1 MSNAIAAIRKL
12 VESDEIIK
20 TNLSEY
26 GEGEDKDKGPA
37 LTFQTAQDDMEMPY
51 VVMRI
56 EADNPDD
63 VEIIDRM
70 ILNFDV
76 YCDNGDYDKAKL
88 IATRI
93 EKLLDREV
101 GLKDDGILSIHRAG
115 KLPVPDEDPS
125 TIHINAKF
133 LVRTIRTDL
142 Y

>member
-1 MSNAIAAIRKL
+1 MSNAIAAIRLL
-12 VESDEIIK
+12 VENDEIIK
-20 TNLSEY
+20 SNLSEY
-26 GEGEDKDKGPA
+26 GEGEDRGPA
-37 LTFQTAQDDMEMPY
+37 LTSQTAQDDMKMPY

-125 TIHINAKF
+125 IIHINAKF
-133 LVRTIRTDL
+133 LVRTFRTDL

>member
-1 MSNAIAAIRKL
+1 MTNAIAAIRTL

-20 TNLSEY
+20 ANLSEY
-26 GEGEDKDKGPA
+26 GEDEDKGPA

-51 VVMRI
+51 AIMRI

-115 KLPVPDEDPS
+115 KLPIPDEDPS
-125 TIHINAKF
+125 IIHINAKF

>member
-1 MSNAIAAIRKL
+1 MSNAIAAIRTL
-12 VESDEIIK
+12 VENDEIIK
-20 TNLSEY
+20 ANLSEY
-26 GEGEDKDKGPA
+26 GEGEDRGPA
-37 LTFQTAQDDMEMPY
+37 LSFQTAQDDMEMPY
-51 VVMRI
+51 AIMRI

-88 IATRI
+88 ITTRI

-115 KLPVPDEDPS
+115 KLPIPDEDPS
-125 TIHINAKF
+125 IIHINAKF

>member
-1 MSNAIAAIRKL
+1 MTNAIAAIRTL

-20 TNLSEY
+20 ANLSEY
-26 GEGEDKDKGPA
+26 GEDEDKGLA
-37 LTFQTAQDDMEMPY
+37 LSFQTAQDDMEMPY

-125 TIHINAKF
+125 IIHINAKF
-133 LVRTIRTDL
+133 LVRTFRTDL

>member
-1 MSNAIAAIRKL
+1 MSNAIAAIRTI
-12 VESDEIIK
+12 VENDEIIK
-20 TNLSEY
+20 ANLSEY
-26 GEGEDKDKGPA
+26 GEDEDKGPA
-37 LTFQTAQDDMEMPY
+37 LSFQTAQDDMEMPY

-125 TIHINAKF
+125 IIHINAKF
-133 LVRTIRTDL
+133 LVRTMRTDL

>member
-1 MSNAIAAIRKL
+1 MTNAIAAIRTL

-20 TNLSEY
+20 ANLSEY
-26 GEGEDKDKGPA
+26 GEGEDKGPA

-51 VVMRI
+51 AIMRI

-63 VEIIDRM
+63 VEILDRM

-115 KLPVPDEDPS
+115 KLPIPDEDPS
-125 TIHINAKF
+125 IIHINAKF

>member
-1 MSNAIAAIRKL
+1 MTNAIAAIRTL
-12 VESDEIIK
+12 VESDEIIIA
-20 TNLSEY
+20 NLSEY
-26 GEGEDKDKGPA
+26 GEDEDKGPA
-37 LTFQTAQDDMEMPY
+37 LSFQTAQDDMEMPY
-51 VVMRI
+51 AIMRI

-63 VEIIDRM
+63 VEILDRM

-93 EKLLDREV
+93 EKLLDRV
-101 GLKDDGILSIHRAG
+101 VSLKDDGILSIHRAG
-115 KLPVPDEDPS
+115 KLPIPDEDPS
-125 TIHINAKF
+125 IIHINAKF

>member
-1 MSNAIAAIRKL
+1 MSNAIAAIRML
-12 VESDEIIK
+12 VENDEIIK
-20 TNLSEY
+20 VNLSEY
-26 GEGEDKDKGPA
+26 GEGEDKGPA
-37 LTFQTAQDDMEMPY
+37 LSFQTAQDDMEMPY

-125 TIHINAKF
+125 IIHINAKF
-133 LVRTIRTDL
+133 LVRTMRTDL

>member
-1 MSNAIAAIRKL
+1 MSNAIAAIRTL

-20 TNLSEY
+20 ANLSEY
-26 GEGEDKDKGPA
+26 GEGEDRGPA

-51 VVMRI
+51 AIMRI

-63 VEIIDRM
+63 VEIIERM

-101 GLKDDGILSIHRAG
+101 GLKDDGILSIFRAG
-115 KLPVPDEDPS
+115 KLPIPDEDPS
-125 TIHINAKF
+125 IIHMNVKF

>member
-1 MSNAIAAIRKL
+1 MSNAIAAIRML
-12 VESDEIIK
+12 VENDEIIK
-20 TNLSEY
+20 SNLSEY
-26 GEGEDKDKGPA
+26 GEGEDRGPA
-37 LTFQTAQDDMEMPY
+37 LTSQTAQDDMKMPY

-125 TIHINAKF
+125 IIHINAKF
-133 LVRTIRTDL
+133 LVRTFRTDL

>member
-1 MSNAIAAIRKL
+1 MSNAIAAIRML
-12 VESDEIIK
+12 VENDEIIK
-20 TNLSEY
+20 SNLSKY
-26 GEGEDKDKGPA
+26 GEGEDRGPA
-37 LTFQTAQDDMEMPY
+37 LTSQTAQDDMKMPY

-125 TIHINAKF
+125 IIHINAKF
-133 LVRTIRTDL
+133 LVRTFRTDL

>member
-1 MSNAIAAIRKL
+1 MSNAIATIRTL

-20 TNLSEY
+20 ANLSEY
-26 GEGEDKDKGPA
+26 GEGADRGPA

-51 VVMRI
+51 AIMRI

-125 TIHINAKF
+125 IIHINAKF

>member
-1 MSNAIAAIRKL
+1 MSNAIAAIRTL

-20 TNLSEY
+20 SNLSEY
-26 GEGEDKDKGPA
+26 GEDEDKGPA
-37 LTFQTAQDDMEMPY
+37 LSFQTAQDDMEMPY

-101 GLKDDGILSIHRAG
+101 GLKDDGILSIFRAG
-115 KLPVPDEDPS
+115 KLPIPDEDPS
-125 TIHINAKF
+125 IIHINVKF
-133 LVRTIRTDL
+133 LVRIMRTDL

>member
-1 MSNAIAAIRKL
+1 MSNAIAAIRML
-12 VESDEIIK
+12 VENDEIIK
-20 TNLSEY
+20 SNLSEY
-26 GEGEDKDKGPA
+26 GEGEDRGPA
-37 LTFQTAQDDMEMPY
+37 LTSQTAQDDMEMPY

-125 TIHINAKF
+125 IIHINAKF
-133 LVRTIRTDL
+133 LVRTFRTDL

>member
-1 MSNAIAAIRKL
+1 MSNAIAAIRTL
-12 VESDEIIK
+12 VESDKIIK
-20 TNLSEY
+20 ANLSEY
-26 GEGEDKDKGPA
+26 GEDEDKGPA
-37 LTFQTAQDDMEMPY
+37 LSFQTAQDDMEMPY

-88 IATRI
+88 VATRI

-101 GLKDDGILSIHRAG
+101 GLKDDGILSIFRAG
-115 KLPVPDEDPS
+115 KLPIPDEDPS
-125 TIHINAKF
+125 IIHINVKF

>member
-1 MSNAIAAIRKL
+1 MSNAIAAIRTL

-20 TNLSEY
+20 ANLSEY
-26 GEGEDKDKGPA
+26 GEGEDRGPA

-51 VVMRI
+51 AIMRI

-101 GLKDDGILSIHRAG
+101 GLIDNGILSIHRAG
-115 KLPVPDEDPS
+115 KLPIPDEDPS
-125 TIHINAKF
+125 IIHINAKF

>member
-1 MSNAIAAIRKL
+1 
-12 VESDEIIK
+12 
-20 TNLSEY
+20 
-26 GEGEDKDKGPA
+26 
-37 LTFQTAQDDMEMPY
+37 
-51 VVMRI
+51 
-56 EADNPDD
+56 
-63 VEIIDRM
+63 
-70 ILNFDV
+70 

-125 TIHINAKF
+125 IIHINAKF
-133 LVRTIRTDL
+133 LVRTMRTDL

>member
-1 MSNAIAAIRKL
+1 MSNAIAAIRML
-12 VESDEIIK
+12 VENDEIIK
-20 TNLSEY
+20 ANLSEY
-26 GEGEDKDKGPA
+26 GEGEDKGPA
-37 LTFQTAQDDMEMPY
+37 LSFQTAQ
-51 VVMRI
+51 
-56 EADNPDD
+56 DD

-125 TIHINAKF
+125 IIHINAKF
-133 LVRTIRTDL
+133 LVRTMRTDL

>member
-1 MSNAIAAIRKL
+1 MSNAIAAIRML

-20 TNLSEY
+20 SNLSEY
-26 GEGEDKDKGPA
+26 GEGEDKGPA
-37 LTFQTAQDDMEMPY
+37 LSFQTAQDDMEMPY

-125 TIHINAKF
+125 IIHINAKF
-133 LVRTIRTDL
+133 LVRTFRTDL

>member
-1 MSNAIAAIRKL
+1 MSTAIAVIRML
-12 VESDEIIK
+12 VENDEIIK
-20 TNLSEY
+20 ENLSEY
-26 GEGEDKDKGPA
+26 GEDEDKGPA

-51 VVMRI
+51 VVLRI
-56 EADNPDD
+56 EANNPDD

-88 IATRI
+88 IAARI

-101 GLKDDGILSIHRAG
+101 GLKNDGILSIHRAG
-115 KLPVPDEDPS
+115 GLPVPDEDPS
-125 TIHINAKF
+125 IIHINVKF
-133 LVRTIRTDL
+133 LVRTMRTDL

>member
-1 MSNAIAAIRKL
+1 MTNAIAAIRTL

-20 TNLSEY
+20 ANLSEY
-26 GEGEDKDKGPA
+26 GEGEDKGPA
-37 LTFQTAQDDMEMPY
+37 LTFQTAQDDMNMPY
-51 VVMRI
+51 VVIRI
-56 EADNPDD
+56 EANNPDD

-76 YCDNGDYDKAKL
+76 YCDNGDYDKANT

-115 KLPVPDEDPS
+115 KLPVPDEDPYI
-125 TIHINAKF
+125 IHINAKF

>member
-1 MSNAIAAIRKL
+1 MSNAIAAIRTL

-20 TNLSEY
+20 ANLSEY
-26 GEGEDKDKGPA
+26 GEDEDKGPA
-37 LTFQTAQDDMEMPY
+37 LSFQTAQDDMEMPY
-51 VVMRI
+51 AIMRI

-101 GLKDDGILSIHRAG
+101 GLIDNGILSIHRAG
-115 KLPVPDEDPS
+115 KLPIPDEDPS
-125 TIHINAKF
+125 IIHINAKF

>member
-1 MSNAIAAIRKL
+1 MSTAIAAIRML
-12 VESDEIIK
+12 VENDEIIK
-20 TNLSEY
+20 DNLSEY
-26 GEGEDKDKGPA
+26 GEGEDKGPA
-37 LTFQTAQDDMEMPY
+37 LTFQTAQDDMKMPY

-56 EADNPDD
+56 EANNPDD

-125 TIHINAKF
+125 IIHINAKF
-133 LVRTIRTDL
+133 LVRTMRTDL

>member
-1 MSNAIAAIRKL
+1 MSNAIAAIRTL

-20 TNLSEY
+20 ANLSEY
-26 GEGEDKDKGPA
+26 GEGEDKGPA
-37 LTFQTAQDDMEMPY
+37 LTFQTAQDNMNMPY
-51 VVMRI
+51 VVIRI
-56 EADNPDD
+56 EANNPDD
-63 VEIIDRM
+63 VEIIERM

-76 YCDNGDYDKAKL
+76 YCDNGDYDKANT

-125 TIHINAKF
+125 IIHINAKF

>member
-1 MSNAIAAIRKL
+1 MSNAIAAIRAL
-12 VESDEIIK
+12 VENDEIIK
-20 TNLSEY
+20 ANLSEY
-26 GEGEDKDKGPA
+26 GEGEDKCPA

-51 VVMRI
+51 AIMRI

-76 YCDNGDYDKAKL
+76 YCDNGDYDKANL

-101 GLKDDGILSIHRAG
+101 GLIDNGILSIHRAG
-115 KLPVPDEDPS
+115 KLPIPDEDPS
-125 TIHINAKF
+125 IIHINAKF

>member
-1 MSNAIAAIRKL
+1 MSTAIAAIRIL
-12 VESDEIIK
+12 VENDEIIK
-20 TNLSEY
+20 ENLSEY
-26 GEGEDKDKGPA
+26 GEAEDKGPA

-56 EADNPDD
+56 EANNPDD

-76 YCDNGDYDKAKL
+76 YCNNGDYDKAKL
-88 IATRI
+88 IAVRI

-125 TIHINAKF
+125 IIHINVKF

>member
-1 MSNAIAAIRKL
+1 MTNAIAAIRTL
-12 VESDEIIK
+12 VESDEIIIA
-20 TNLSEY
+20 NLSEY
-26 GEGEDKDKGPA
+26 GEDEDKGPA
-37 LTFQTAQDDMEMPY
+37 LSFQTAQDDMEMPY
-51 VVMRI
+51 AIMRI

-63 VEIIDRM
+63 VEILDRM

-93 EKLLDREV
+93 EKLLDRVV

-115 KLPVPDEDPS
+115 KLPIPDEDPS
-125 TIHINAKF
+125 IIHINAKF

>member
-1 MSNAIAAIRKL
+1 MSNAIAAIRML
-12 VESDEIIK
+12 VENDEIIK
-20 TNLSEY
+20 SNLSEY
-26 GEGEDKDKGPA
+26 GEGEDRGPA
-37 LTFQTAQDDMEMPY
+37 LTSQTAQDDMKMPY

-125 TIHINAKF
+125 IIYINAKF
-133 LVRTIRTDL
+133 LVRTFRTDL

>member
-1 MSNAIAAIRKL
+1 MSNAIAAIRTL

-20 TNLSEY
+20 ANLSEY
-26 GEGEDKDKGPA
+26 GEGEDKGLA

-101 GLKDDGILSIHRAG
+101 GLKDDGILSIFRAG

-125 TIHINAKF
+125 IIHINTKF

>member
-1 MSNAIAAIRKL
+1 MSNAIAAIRAL
-12 VESDEIIK
+12 VENDEIIK
-20 TNLSEY
+20 ANLSEY
-26 GEGEDKDKGPA
+26 GEGEDKCPA

-51 VVMRI
+51 AIMRI

-101 GLKDDGILSIHRAG
+101 GLIDNGILSIHRAG
-115 KLPVPDEDPS
+115 KLPIPDEDPS
-125 TIHINAKF
+125 IIHINAKF

>member
-1 MSNAIAAIRKL
+1 MSNAIAAIRML
-12 VESDEIIK
+12 VENDEIIK
-20 TNLSEY
+20 DNLSEY
-26 GEGEDKDKGPA
+26 GEGEDRGPA
-37 LTFQTAQDDMEMPY
+37 LTSQTAQDDMEMPY

-125 TIHINAKF
+125 IIHINAKF
-133 LVRTIRTDL
+133 LVRTFRTDL